1 MKKTALVSLGLAT
14 ALLLGA
20 CSPRLKQRTS
30 ALPSAQD
37 SVAYAFGVLNSQ
49 AFSSAMA
56 GMPGDSLSR
65 EQILQGFSDA
75 FLSRPAQVLSLDEAR
90 RIYESYINGLRAAE
104 ARERSARADS
114 LLRLNAQRP
123 GVQTTASGLQWR
135 VLRAA
140 EGQRPS
146 AQDTVVVNYVGRLA
160 DGGKEFD
167 SSYKHGEPATLPLSA
182 VIKGWTE
189 GIGLMS
195 KGAKYEFLI
204 PAPLAYGER
213 GAGGVIPPGAPLF
226 FEVELLDIK
235 PYVEPQAADEVSEA
249 QPQSSSSIKAS
260 PRTKAGKRTKRTK

>member
-90 RIYESYINGLRAAE
+90 RIYEGYINGLRAAE

-123 GVQTTASGLQWR
+123 GVQTTASGSGACYVQ
-135 VLRAA
+135 LR
-140 EGQRPS
+140 GS
-146 AQDTVVVNYVGRLA
+146 A
-160 DGGKEFD
+160 
-167 SSYKHGEPATLPLSA
+167 PAL
-182 VIKGWTE
+182 
-189 GIGLMS
+189 
-195 KGAKYEFLI
+195 
-204 PAPLAYGER
+204 
-213 GAGGVIPPGAPLF
+213 
-226 FEVELLDIK
+226 
-235 PYVEPQAADEVSEA
+235 
-249 QPQSSSSIKAS
+249 
-260 PRTKAGKRTKRTK
+260 RTP

>member
-65 EQILQGFSDA
+65 GQILQGFSDA

-90 RIYESYINGLRAAE
+90 RIYEGYINGLRAAG

-235 PYVEPQAADEVSEA
+235 PYVEPQAAGEVSKA
-249 QPQSSSSIKAS
+249 QPQSSPSTKAS

>member
-1 MKKTALVSLGLAT
+1 MKKTAVMSLGLAT

-20 CSPRLKQRTS
+20 CSPRLKPRTG

-65 EQILQGFSDA
+65 AQILEGFADA
-75 FLSRPAQVLSLDEAR
+75 FLSRPTQVLSLEQAR
-90 RIYESYINGLRAAE
+90 RIYEGYINGLRAVE

-235 PYVEPQAADEVSEA
+235 PYVAPQATDEVAEVQA
-249 QPQSSSSIKAS
+249 QPSSSTKAS
-260 PRTKAGKRTKRTK
+260 PRTKGGKRTKRTK

>member
-75 FLSRPAQVLSLDEAR
+75 FLSRPAQVLSLDEG
-90 RIYESYINGLRAAE
+90 YINGLRAAE

-140 EGQRPS
+140 EGQRPN
-146 AQDTVVVNYVGRLA
+146 AQDTVVVSYVGRLA

-235 PYVEPQAADEVSEA
+235 PYVEPQATDEVSEV
-249 QPQSSSSIKAS
+249 QPQSSSSAKAS
-260 PRTKAGKRTKRTK
+260 PRAKGGKRTKRTK

>member
-1 MKKTALVSLGLAT
+1 
-14 ALLLGA
+14 
-20 CSPRLKQRTS
+20 
-30 ALPSAQD
+30 
-37 SVAYAFGVLNSQ
+37 
-49 AFSSAMA
+49 MA

-75 FLSRPAQVLSLDEAR
+75 FLSRPAQVLNLDEAR
-90 RIYESYINGLRAAE
+90 RIYEDYINGLRAAE

-189 GIGLMS
+189 GISLMA

-204 PAPLAYGER
+204 PAALAYGER
-213 GAGGVIPPGAPLF
+213 GAGGVIPAGAPLF

-235 PYVEPQAADEVSEA
+235 PYIEPQAAGEVSEA
-249 QPQSSSSIKAS
+249 QAQPGSSTKAS
-260 PRTKAGKRTKRTK
+260 PRAKVGKRTKRTK